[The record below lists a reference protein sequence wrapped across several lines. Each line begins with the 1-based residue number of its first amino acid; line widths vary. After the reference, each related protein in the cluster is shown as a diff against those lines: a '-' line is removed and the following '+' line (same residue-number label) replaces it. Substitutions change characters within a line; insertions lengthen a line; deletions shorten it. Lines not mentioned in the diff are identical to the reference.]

1 MILFS
6 KMSFLRYI
14 LKPNQSVWE
23 SLDDAQRKKIKQINF
38 GYNSFRPSY
47 TPEGYKLGQNYLSE
61 ESRTKFLEGRLL
73 EEFLERRKPENV
85 LEIGPGSGFYTKMI
99 VDCPSVAHYTAVE
112 INQFFGEYLDTC
124 IEDNSDVDHHVIIG
138 DYDQV
143 TAFDFDTVVAM
154 SSIHHI
160 PDRAQMFAYFSQ
172 LSDRDFTLFAFDP
185 AHYIPRIVRLLR
197 KVPRYIRNK
206 TYSNESSWST
216 HHFVRIGE
224 YEDICRKNNAEIVAL
239 HYVNGPRSKAIIRVL
254 RTVWF
259 SHSFLRAIFSTS
271 LGVEITFRAT

>member
-6 KMSFLRYI
+6 KMSFLQYI

-23 SLDDAQRKKIKQINF
+23 SLDDAQRKTIKRINF
-38 GYNSFRPSY
+38 GYNSYRPSY
-47 TPEGYKLGQNYLSE
+47 TPEGYKLGQNFLSE

-73 EEFLERRKPENV
+73 TEFLENREPEKV
-85 LEIGPGSGFYTKMI
+85 LEIGPGSGFYSKLI
-99 VDCPSVAHYTAVE
+99 VDCPSVKHYTAVE

-124 IEDNSDVDHHVIIG
+124 IKDNSDIDHHVIIG

-143 TAFDFDTVVAM
+143 TAFDFDAVVAM
-154 SSIHHI
+154 SSLHHI
-160 PDRAQMFAYFSQ
+160 PDRARMLAHFSK

-197 KVPRYIRNK
+197 KVPRYMRNR
-206 TYSNESSWST
+206 TYANESSWST

-224 YEDICRKNNAEIVAL
+224 FEDICRNNNAEIVAI
-239 HYVNGPRSKAIIRVL
+239 HYVNGPRSKAIINVL
-254 RTVWF
+254 RMVGF
-259 SHSFLRAIFSTS
+259 SHSFLQAIFSTS
-271 LGVEITFRAT
+271 IGVEINFRAN